1 MFEFFNKMYMKK
13 LVVIFFI
20 GMVLCSCSKE
30 KVRNVKE
37 LISFK
42 NKYKFDFEIL
52 EKLENDTIAW
62 KYQLSA
68 NEFMLKGN
76 YLKALK
82 EWDKAF
88 KGREVLYSPRKADS
102 LRSNFT
108 VHNAKDEIINE
119 SENTRL
125 VIINEGHHNSYHR
138 LFTKSL
144 LEELYAKGYK
154 HLGLEALANGKDKDL
169 MLNTRGYPIKTS
181 GYYTNDPN
189 FSQLIRT
196 AIKIG
201 YNVFPYEQTIG
212 VNNKEREIEQAKN
225 IQKEL
230 EKFPN
235 DKFLIHCGFD
245 HVLEGSHRR
254 WGKSMAGRL
263 KEYTGIN
270 PLTIHQTK
278 YSERGDKKLNS
289 PLLKVFNVKKP
300 SVLKDK
306 NGSFF
311 KYKRSN
317 AWADIAVFHSSIKTD
332 KGMIV
337 EKDEVMYTLELER
350 LKVEYPLMILVFET
364 KDDLTKAVPV
374 QIKEVHKKQNSTV
387 LSLPKGEYSFV
398 IVSKTNKTITFQEE
412 IK

>member
-1 MFEFFNKMYMKK
+1 MKK
-13 LVVIFFI
+13 LEVIFFI
-20 GMVLCSCSKE
+20 GVVLCSCSKE

-52 EKLENDTIAW
+52 EKLENDTVAW
-62 KYQLSA
+62 RYQLSA
-68 NEFMLKGN
+68 NEYMLKGN
-76 YLKALK
+76 YSKALK
-82 EWDKAF
+82 EWDKVF
-88 KGREVLYSPRKADS
+88 KGRDVSYSSQKADS
-102 LRSNFT
+102 LTSNFT
-108 VHNAKDEIINE
+108 VHNAKDEIVNE

-154 HLGLEALANGKDKDL
+154 HLGLEALANGKGKDL
-169 MLNTRGYPIKTS
+169 MLNTRGYPVKSS

-189 FSQLIRT
+189 FSQLIRV

-201 YNVFPYEQTIG
+201 YNVFPYEQTSG

-245 HVLEGSHRR
+245 HVLEGSHKR
-254 WGKSMAGRL
+254 WEKSMTGRL

-270 PLTIHQTK
+270 PLTVHQTK
-278 YSERGDKKLNS
+278 YSEKGDKKLNS
-289 PLLKVFNVKKP
+289 PLLKVFNVKES
-300 SVLKDK
+300 SVLKNK

-311 KYKRSN
+311 KYERLN
-317 AWADIAVFHSSIKTD
+317 AWTDIAVFHPLVKTN
-332 KGMIV
+332 KGMIL
-337 EKDEVMYTLELER
+337 EKEEVMYTLELES
-350 LKVEYPLMILVFET
+350 LKMEYPLMILVFET

-374 QIKEVHKKQNSTV
+374 KIKEVHKKQNSTV
-387 LSLPKGEYSFV
+387 LNLPKGEYNFV